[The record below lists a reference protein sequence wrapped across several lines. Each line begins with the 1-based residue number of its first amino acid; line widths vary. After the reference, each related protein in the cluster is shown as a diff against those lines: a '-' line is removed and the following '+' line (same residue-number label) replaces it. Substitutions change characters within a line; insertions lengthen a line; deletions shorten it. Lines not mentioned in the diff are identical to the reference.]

1 MTQKSVACPACK
13 SENVSKITRIV
24 GYFSKTANWSKSKL
38 EELAS
43 RVRGNYTVN

>member
-1 MTQKSVACPACK
+1 MPKKTTECPKCK

-38 EELAS
+38 EELAA
-43 RVRGNYTVN
+43 RVRGNYKV